1 MALTD
6 HDQKTFVDHMNGLQT
21 REKVVAD
28 LAILTTS
35 TRSTVYRWINGQ
47 VIPPALKQNII
58 ANYFGISVEELF
70 PKSE

>member
-6 HDQKTFVDHMNGLQT
+6 HDSRNFVDYMNSLQT

-47 VIPPALKQNII
+47 VIPPVLKQNII
-58 ANYFGISVEELF
+58 ANYFGITVEELF